1 MRYTIGIDDLFLEIT
16 KVNTMIV
23 LKSENKVFETRKELK
38 VYLGG
43 NRAFEYQLRKGNLF
57 FYDTRNKEQIKH

>member
-1 MRYTIGIDDLFLEIT
+1 
-16 KVNTMIV
+16 MIV

-57 FYDTRNKEQIKH
+57 FYDTRNRSNTNF